1 MQRHDYAIVRCVTYE
16 RAPEW
21 SYGGEVGGHRVR
33 VFALAKLNETNSE
46 LQRLKGWQPWRE
58 WQMTDLTISGWALKP
73 HREFSVYFFKKQ
85 FPVISQVG
93 ELTKCFLRGPIFG
106 RSGSNHEL
114 FSQSFWYLPFVMF
127 SGKRQMSYETVRT
140 KSALVKFISFVLR
153 ALPRIMP
160 SESTWSNLYQLL
172 FAWSAA

>member
-21 SYGGEVGGHRVR
+21 SYGGEGRGG
-33 VFALAKLNETNSE
+33 ASCAC
-46 LQRLKGWQPWRE
+46 
-58 WQMTDLTISGWALKP
+58 
-73 HREFSVYFFKKQ
+73 VYIGKIKRNQ
-85 FPVISQVG
+85 LG
-93 ELTKCFLRGPIFG
+93 ATKCFLRAPIFG

-114 FSQSFWYLPFVMF
+114 FSQSFWHLPFVMF

-160 SESTWSNLYQLL
+160 SEST
-172 FAWSAA
+172 